1 LKQIPGVVETGLFL
15 RLATK
20 VVVAGERGIEV
31 RER

>member
-1 LKQIPGVVETGLFL
+1 VETGLFL